1 MRGAAE
7 LWRPRAQFLN
17 GKGVE
22 NCPRHHGNTQT
33 KQSSTDTGE
42 ELLGRVREMK
52 SFNHRSSM
60 AAAESDKDSGYS
72 DGSSECP
79 SAMEQTD
86 SEDVLNALCWN
97 AEDGPWQCPRTT
109 SSSLP
114 ALSPM
119 VVMKNVLVKQ
129 GSSSQLQSWT
139 VQPSFE
145 VIPAQPQLVF
155 LRPSIP
161 PPINPHPVGKK
172 RNDSTNYL
180 PILNSY
186 PKIAPQPCKRD
197 HSFDLEKCQETT
209 CHKRLCTEAPKME
222 TSPGLMSTGLPTSS
236 FSHLPVS
243 FKTPQDSSQQSSSAL
258 VTSGK
263 LSALPGFHRV
273 SSDAQKVPGLTPI
286 LPFGTLQAAKCTLHE
301 SESASQT
308 AVPSAAWSPPLIP
321 EEICSTPELLLQQQ
335 SKCRRFQNTLVVL
348 RRSGL
353 LEITLKTKELIHQ
366 NQVTQ
371 AELDQLKHQTQL
383 FIEAIKNN
391 APQSWAE
398 LEASL
403 TGSDKAD
410 SNLEDPTYPN
420 M

>member
-1 MRGAAE
+1 METR
-7 LWRPRAQFLN
+7 
-17 GKGVE
+17 K
-22 NCPRHHGNTQT
+22 
-33 KQSSTDTGE
+33 
-42 ELLGRVREMK
+42 ELLGKVTEMK
-52 SFNHRSSM
+52 SLNCHFSM
-60 AAAESDKDSGYS
+60 ATAESDKDSGYS
-72 DGSSECP
+72 DGSSEGL

-97 AEDGPWQCPRTT
+97 TEDGPWQCPMTT
-109 SSSLP
+109 SNSFP

-172 RNDSTNYL
+172 RNDSANYL

-197 HSFDLEKCQETT
+197 HSFDLEERQETN

-222 TSPGLMSTGLPTSS
+222 TSPVLRSAGLPTSP
-236 FSHLPVS
+236 FAHLPVS
-243 FKTPQDSSQQSSSAL
+243 FKTPQDSNQQSSSTL
-258 VTSGK
+258 TSGK

-273 SSDAQKVPGLTPI
+273 SSDTQKVPGLTPL
-286 LPFGTLQAAKCTLHE
+286 LPFGTLQATKRTPHE
-301 SESASQT
+301 SESAAQT
-308 AVPSAAWSPPLIP
+308 TMQSAVWSPPLIP
-321 EEICSTPELLLQQQ
+321 EEICTTPELLLQQQ

-371 AELDQLKHQTQL
+371 AELDRLKHQTQL

-403 TGSDKAD
+403 TGSDKANG
-410 SNLEDPTYPN
+410 NLEDSTYPN

>member
-1 MRGAAE
+1 
-7 LWRPRAQFLN
+7 
-17 GKGVE
+17 K
-22 NCPRHHGNTQT
+22 
-33 KQSSTDTGE
+33 
-42 ELLGRVREMK
+42 ELLGKVTEMK
-52 SFNHRSSM
+52 SLSHHFSM

-97 AEDGPWQCPRTT
+97 AEDGPWQCPVTT
-109 SSSLP
+109 SNSFP

-161 PPINPHPVGKK
+161 PTINPHSAGKK

-197 HSFDLEKCQETT
+197 HSFDLEEHQETN
-209 CHKRLCTEAPKME
+209 CHKRLCVEAPKME
-222 TSPGLMSTGLPTSS
+222 NSPVLRSTGLPPSP
-236 FSHLPVS
+236 FAHPPVS
-243 FKTPQDSSQQSSSAL
+243 FKTPQGSNQQNPSTL
-258 VTSGK
+258 LTSGK
-263 LSALPGFHRV
+263 LSASPGCQRV
-273 SSDAQKVPGLTPI
+273 SSDTRKVPSLTPL
-286 LPFGTLQAAKCTLHE
+286 LPFGTLQATKCTPHD
-301 SESASQT
+301 SESAAQT
-308 AVPSAAWSPPLIP
+308 TMQSAAWSPPLIP
-321 EEICSTPELLLQQQ
+321 EEICTTPELLLQQQ

-371 AELDQLKHQTQL
+371 AELDRLKHQTHL

-410 SNLEDPTYPN
+410 GNLEDLTYPN
-420 M
+420 I

>member
-1 MRGAAE
+1 
-7 LWRPRAQFLN
+7 
-17 GKGVE
+17 
-22 NCPRHHGNTQT
+22 
-33 KQSSTDTGE
+33 
-42 ELLGRVREMK
+42 MK
-52 SFNHRSSM
+52 SSNQCFNM

-97 AEDGPWQCPRTT
+97 TEDGSWQCPV
-109 SSSLP
+109 SSSNSFP

-129 GSSSQLQSWT
+129 GSSGQLQSWT

-155 LRPSIP
+155 LHPSIP
-161 PPINPHPVGKK
+161 PHINPHPVGKK
-172 RNDSTNYL
+172 RNDSTDYL

-197 HSFDLEKCQETT
+197 HSFDLEEHQETS
-209 CHKRLCTEAPKME
+209 CHKRLCTEALKME
-222 TSPGLMSTGLPTSS
+222 TSPISKITGLPTSP
-236 FSHLPVS
+236 FAHLPVS
-243 FKTPQDSSQQSSSAL
+243 FKTSQNSNQQSSSAA

-263 LSALPGFHRV
+263 RSTLAGFHHV
-273 SSDAQKVPGLTPI
+273 SSDAQKTRGLTPL
-286 LPFGTLQAAKCTLHE
+286 LPFGTLQAAKCTPHE
-301 SESASQT
+301 NESAAQT
-308 AVPSAAWSPPLIP
+308 TMQSTVWSPPLIP
-321 EEICSTPELLLQQQ
+321 DEICTTPELLLQQQ

-371 AELDQLKHQTQL
+371 AELDRLKHQTQL

-403 TGSDKAD
+403 TGIDKAD
-410 SNLEDPTYPN
+410 SNLEDPSYPN
-420 M
+420 IQ

>member
-1 MRGAAE
+1 M
-7 LWRPRAQFLN
+7 
-17 GKGVE
+17 
-22 NCPRHHGNTQT
+22 
-33 KQSSTDTGE
+33 
-42 ELLGRVREMK
+42 EMK
-52 SFNHRSSM
+52 SLKHHFSM
-60 AAAESDKDSGYS
+60 AATELDKDSGYS

-86 SEDVLNALCWN
+86 SEGVPNTLCWN
-97 AEDGPWQCPRTT
+97 TEDGPWQRPVTT
-109 SSSLP
+109 SSSFP

-161 PPINPHPVGKK
+161 PPVNPHPVGKK

-186 PKIAPQPCKRD
+186 AKIAPQPCKRG
-197 HSFDLEKCQETT
+197 HSFDLEEQQETS
-209 CHKRLCTEAPKME
+209 CHKRLCTETPKME
-222 TSPGLMSTGLPTSS
+222 ASPVSRSTGLPTSP
-236 FSHLPVS
+236 FAHLPVS
-243 FKTPQDSSQQSSSAL
+243 FKTSQESNLQSSSAL

-263 LSALPGFHRV
+263 LSALSGFHRG
-273 SSDAQKVPGLTPI
+273 SSDTQKVTDLTPL
-286 LPFGTLQAAKCTLHE
+286 LPFGALQSTKCTTHE
-301 SESASQT
+301 SEGAAQTTAQSA
-308 AVPSAAWSPPLIP
+308 VWSPSLIP
-321 EEICSTPELLLQQQ
+321 EEICTTPELLLQQQ

-371 AELDQLKHQTQL
+371 AELDRLKHQTQL

-410 SNLEDPTYPN
+410 SNPEDSTYPN

>member
-1 MRGAAE
+1 
-7 LWRPRAQFLN
+7 
-17 GKGVE
+17 
-22 NCPRHHGNTQT
+22 
-33 KQSSTDTGE
+33 
-42 ELLGRVREMK
+42 MK
-52 SFNHRSSM
+52 SSNHHFSM
-60 AAAESDKDSGYS
+60 AATESDKDSGYS

-86 SEDVLNALCWN
+86 SEDVLNAFCWN
-97 AEDGPWQCPRTT
+97 AEDGPWQCPVTT
-109 SSSLP
+109 SSSFP
-114 ALSPM
+114 TLSPM

-161 PPINPHPVGKK
+161 PPINPQPVGKK

-197 HSFDLEKCQETT
+197 HSFDLEEHQETS
-209 CHKRLCTEAPKME
+209 CHKRLCTEAPKTE
-222 TSPGLMSTGLPTSS
+222 NSPVSRSTGLPTSP
-236 FSHLPVS
+236 FAHLPVS
-243 FKTPQDSSQQSSSAL
+243 FKTAQDSNQQSPSAL

-263 LSALPGFHRV
+263 LSALPGSHRV
-273 SSDAQKVPGLTPI
+273 SSDTQKVPSVTPA
-286 LPFGTLQAAKCTLHE
+286 LPFGALQATKCSPQE
-301 SESASQT
+301 SERAAQAALQSA
-308 AVPSAAWSPPLIP
+308 VWSPPLIP
-321 EEICSTPELLLQQQ
+321 EEICATPELLVQQQ

-371 AELDQLKHQTQL
+371 AELDRLKHQTQL

-410 SNLEDPTYPN
+410 SNLEDPTFPN

>member
-1 MRGAAE
+1 
-7 LWRPRAQFLN
+7 
-17 GKGVE
+17 K
-22 NCPRHHGNTQT
+22 
-33 KQSSTDTGE
+33 K
-42 ELLGRVREMK
+42 LLGKVTEMK
-52 SFNHRSSM
+52 SLNHHFSM

-72 DGSSECP
+72 DGSSECL

-97 AEDGPWQCPRTT
+97 TEDGPWQCPVTT
-109 SSSLP
+109 SNSFP

-129 GSSSQLQSWT
+129 GSSSSQLQSWT

-197 HSFDLEKCQETT
+197 HSFDAEERQETN

-222 TSPGLMSTGLPTSS
+222 TSPVSRSTGLSTSP
-236 FSHLPVS
+236 FAHLPVS
-243 FKTPQDSSQQSSSAL
+243 FKTLQDSNQQSSSTL

-273 SSDAQKVPGLTPI
+273 SSDNQKMPGLTPL
-286 LPFGTLQAAKCTLHE
+286 LPFGTLQATKCTPHE
-301 SESASQT
+301 SESAAQATMQS
-308 AVPSAAWSPPLIP
+308 AVWSPPLIP
-321 EEICSTPELLLQQQ
+321 EEICTTPELLLQQQ

-371 AELDQLKHQTQL
+371 AELDRLKHQTQL

>member
-1 MRGAAE
+1 KKI
-7 LWRPRAQFLN
+7 P
-17 GKGVE
+17 GKL
-22 NCPRHHGNTQT
+22 T
-33 KQSSTDTGE
+33 
-42 ELLGRVREMK
+42 EMK
-52 SFNHRSSM
+52 SLNHHFSM
-60 AAAESDKDSGYS
+60 AATESDKDSGYS
-72 DGSSECP
+72 DGSSECL

-97 AEDGPWQCPRTT
+97 AEDGPWPCPVTA
-109 SSSLP
+109 SSSFP

-155 LRPSIP
+155 LHPSIP

-172 RNDSTNYL
+172 RNDSNNYL

-197 HSFDLEKCQETT
+197 HSFDLEEGQETS
-209 CHKRLCTEAPKME
+209 CHKRLCTEASKME
-222 TSPGLMSTGLPTSS
+222 TSPISRSTGLSTSP
-236 FSHLPVS
+236 FAHLPVS
-243 FKTPQDSSQQSSSAL
+243 FKTPQDSNQRSSSL
-258 VTSGK
+258 LTNGK
-263 LSALPGFHRV
+263 ASALPGFHRV
-273 SSDAQKVPGLTPI
+273 TADAQKIPSLTPL
-286 LPFGTLQAAKCTLHE
+286 LPFGTLQAAKCASDE
-301 SESASQT
+301 NESAAQT
-308 AVPSAAWSPPLIP
+308 TVESAVWSSPLIP
-321 EEICSTPELLLQQQ
+321 EETCSTPELLLQQQ

-371 AELDQLKHQTQL
+371 AELDRLKHQTQL

-403 TGSDKAD
+403 TGSDKAN
-410 SNLEDPTYPN
+410 SNLEDSTYPN

>member
-1 MRGAAE
+1 
-7 LWRPRAQFLN
+7 
-17 GKGVE
+17 K
-22 NCPRHHGNTQT
+22 
-33 KQSSTDTGE
+33 
-42 ELLGRVREMK
+42 ELLGKLMEMK
-52 SFNHRSSM
+52 SSDRHFSM

-72 DGSSECP
+72 DGSSECL

-86 SEDVLNALCWN
+86 SEDVLNALCWS
-97 AEDGPWQCPRTT
+97 AEEGSWPCPVTT
-109 SSSLP
+109 SNSFP

-155 LRPSIP
+155 LHPSIP

-197 HSFDLEKCQETT
+197 HSFDLEERQETG
-209 CHKRLCTEAPKME
+209 CHKRLCTEAPKIE
-222 TSPGLMSTGLPTSS
+222 NSPVSRSTGLPTSP
-236 FSHLPVS
+236 FAHLPVS
-243 FKTPQDSSQQSSSAL
+243 FKTPQDSNQQSSSAL

-263 LSALPGFHRV
+263 VSALPGFQRV
-273 SSDAQKVPGLTPI
+273 SADTQKVPGLAPL
-286 LPFGTLQAAKCTLHE
+286 LPFGTLQSTKCTPHE
-301 SESASQT
+301 NESAAQT
-308 AVPSAAWSPPLIP
+308 TMQSAAWSPPLIP
-321 EEICSTPELLLQQQ
+321 EETCTTPELLLQQQ

-371 AELDQLKHQTQL
+371 AELDRLKHQTQL

-403 TGSDKAD
+403 TGSEKAN
-410 SNLEDPTYPN
+410 SNLEDSTYPN

>member
-1 MRGAAE
+1 M
-7 LWRPRAQFLN
+7 
-17 GKGVE
+17 
-22 NCPRHHGNTQT
+22 
-33 KQSSTDTGE
+33 
-42 ELLGRVREMK
+42 EMK
-52 SFNHRSSM
+52 SLNQPSTTNRFNM

-86 SEDVLNALCWN
+86 SEDALNALCWN
-97 AEDGPWQCPRTT
+97 AEDGSWQCPVTR
-109 SSSLP
+109 SSSFP

-145 VIPAQPQLVF
+145 VIPAQPQLVL
-155 LRPSIP
+155 LRPSAP
-161 PPINPHPVGKK
+161 PPMNPHPVGKK
-172 RNDSTNYL
+172 RNDSADYL

-197 HSFDLEKCQETT
+197 HSFDLEERQETN

-222 TSPGLMSTGLPTSS
+222 TSPISKITGLPTSP
-236 FSHLPVS
+236 FAHLPVS
-243 FKTPQDSSQQSSSAL
+243 FKTSQDSNQQSSSAV

-263 LSALPGFHRV
+263 RSALPGFHHV
-273 SSDAQKVPGLTPI
+273 SGDAQKMRGLSPL
-286 LPFGTLQAAKCTLHE
+286 LPFGTLQATKCTPHE
-301 SESASQT
+301 SESAAQT
-308 AVPSAAWSPPLIP
+308 AVQSTAWSPPLIP
-321 EEICSTPELLLQQQ
+321 DEICTAPELLLQQQ

-371 AELDQLKHQTQL
+371 AELDLLKHQTQL

-391 APQSWAE
+391 APQSWAK

-410 SNLEDPTYPN
+410 SNLDDPSYPN

>member
-1 MRGAAE
+1 A
-7 LWRPRAQFLN
+7 
-17 GKGVE
+17 
-22 NCPRHHGNTQT
+22 
-33 KQSSTDTGE
+33 
-42 ELLGRVREMK
+42 
-52 SFNHRSSM
+52 
-60 AAAESDKDSGYS
+60 

-97 AEDGPWQCPRTT
+97 AEDGPWQCPVTANN
-109 SSSLP
+109 SFP

-145 VIPAQPQLVF
+145 VIPAQPQLLF

-161 PPINPHPVGKK
+161 PPINPHPAGKK

-197 HSFDLEKCQETT
+197 HSFDLEEHQENS
-209 CHKRLCTEAPKME
+209 CHKRLCMEAPKME
-222 TSPGLMSTGLPTSS
+222 NSPVSRSTGLPASPFT
-236 FSHLPVS
+236 HLPIS
-243 FKTPQDSSQQSSSAL
+243 FKTPQDSTQQSSSTL
-258 VTSGK
+258 VTTGK
-263 LSALPGFHRV
+263 LSALPGFHCV
-273 SSDAQKVPGLTPI
+273 SSDTHKVPGLTPL
-286 LPFGTLQAAKCTLHE
+286 LPFGTLHTTKCNSHE
-301 SESASQT
+301 NESAAQT
-308 AVPSAAWSPPLIP
+308 TMQSAVWSPPLIP
-321 EEICSTPELLLQQQ
+321 EEICTTPELLLQQQ

-371 AELDQLKHQTQL
+371 AELDRLKHQTQL

-403 TGSDKAD
+403 TGSDKAGSNPED
-410 SNLEDPTYPN
+410 STYPN

>member
-1 MRGAAE
+1 
-7 LWRPRAQFLN
+7 
-17 GKGVE
+17 K
-22 NCPRHHGNTQT
+22 
-33 KQSSTDTGE
+33 
-42 ELLGRVREMK
+42 ELLGKVTEMK
-52 SFNHRSSM
+52 SLNCHFSM

-72 DGSSECP
+72 GGSSEGL

-97 AEDGPWQCPRTT
+97 AEDGPWQCPMTT
-109 SSSLP
+109 SNSFP

-197 HSFDLEKCQETT
+197 HSFDLEERQETN

-222 TSPGLMSTGLPTSS
+222 TSPVSRSTGLPTSP
-236 FSHLPVS
+236 FAHLPVS
-243 FKTPQDSSQQSSSAL
+243 FKTAQDSNQQSSSTL
-258 VTSGK
+258 TSGK

-273 SSDAQKVPGLTPI
+273 SSDTQKVPGLTPL
-286 LPFGTLQAAKCTLHE
+286 LPFGTLQAAKRTPHE
-301 SESASQT
+301 SESAAQT
-308 AVPSAAWSPPLIP
+308 TMQSAVWSPALIP
-321 EEICSTPELLLQQQ
+321 EEICTTPELLLQQQ

-371 AELDQLKHQTQL
+371 AELDRLKHQTQL

-403 TGSDKAD
+403 TGSDKANG
-410 SNLEDPTYPN
+410 NLEDSTYPN

>member
-1 MRGAAE
+1 
-7 LWRPRAQFLN
+7 
-17 GKGVE
+17 K
-22 NCPRHHGNTQT
+22 
-33 KQSSTDTGE
+33 
-42 ELLGRVREMK
+42 ELLVKVMEMK
-52 SFNHRSSM
+52 SLNHRFNM
-60 AAAESDKDSGYS
+60 AAAAESDKDSGYS

-97 AEDGPWQCPRTT
+97 PEDGPWQCPITT
-109 SSSLP
+109 SSSFP
-114 ALSPM
+114 TLSPM

-161 PPINPHPVGKK
+161 PPVNSYPPGKK
-172 RNDSTNYL
+172 RNYSSNYL

-197 HSFDLEKCQETT
+197 HSFDPEEQRQEMG
-209 CHKRLCTEAPKME
+209 CHKRLCTEGSKME
-222 TSPGLMSTGLPTSS
+222 TSPVLRSTGLPTSP
-236 FSHLPVS
+236 FTHLPVS
-243 FKTPQDSSQQSSSAL
+243 FKTPQDSNQLSSSAL

-263 LSALPGFHRV
+263 LSDLPAFHRV
-273 SSDAQKVPGLTPI
+273 SGDAQKVPGLNPL
-286 LPFGTLQAAKCTLHE
+286 LPFGTQQAAKTQE
-301 SESASQT
+301 SESSAQT
-308 AVPSAAWSPPLIP
+308 ESAVWSPPLIP
-321 EEICSTPELLLQQQ
+321 EEICSTPELLVQQQ

-371 AELDQLKHQTQL
+371 AELDRLKHQTHL

-403 TGSDKAD
+403 TASDKAE
-410 SNLEDPTYPN
+410 SKLEDSTYPN

>member
-1 MRGAAE
+1 
-7 LWRPRAQFLN
+7 
-17 GKGVE
+17 K
-22 NCPRHHGNTQT
+22 
-33 KQSSTDTGE
+33 
-42 ELLGRVREMK
+42 ELLGKVMEMK
-52 SFNHRSSM
+52 SLNQHLSM
-60 AAAESDKDSGYS
+60 AATESDKDSGYS
-72 DGSSECP
+72 DGSSECL

-86 SEDVLNALCWN
+86 SEDVLNASCWN
-97 AEDGPWQCPRTT
+97 AEDGPWQCPMATG
-109 SSSLP
+109 SSFP

-197 HSFDLEKCQETT
+197 RSFDLEECQETN
-209 CHKRLCTEAPKME
+209 CHKRLCTVTPKME
-222 TSPGLMSTGLPTSS
+222 SSPISRSTGLPPSP
-236 FSHLPVS
+236 FAHLPVS
-243 FKTPQDSSQQSSSAL
+243 FKTPQDSNQQSSSTL

-273 SSDAQKVPGLTPI
+273 SSDTQKLPGLTPL
-286 LPFGTLQAAKCTLHE
+286 LPFGTLQATKCTPHE
-301 SESASQT
+301 SESAAQT
-308 AVPSAAWSPPLIP
+308 TVQSAVWSPPLIP
-321 EEICSTPELLLQQQ
+321 EELCTTPELLLQQQ

-371 AELDQLKHQTQL
+371 AELDRLKHQTQL

-410 SNLEDPTYPN
+410 GNLADPSYPN
-420 M
+420 I

>member
-1 MRGAAE
+1 M
-7 LWRPRAQFLN
+7 
-17 GKGVE
+17 
-22 NCPRHHGNTQT
+22 
-33 KQSSTDTGE
+33 
-42 ELLGRVREMK
+42 EMK
-52 SFNHRSSM
+52 SLNHRFNM

-97 AEDGPWQCPRTT
+97 TEDGTCQCPVTT
-109 SSSLP
+109 SNSFP

-161 PPINPHPVGKK
+161 PPINPHPLGKK
-172 RNDSTNYL
+172 RNDSTSYL

-197 HSFDLEKCQETT
+197 HSFDLEECQETSS
-209 CHKRLCTEAPKME
+209 HKRLCTEAPKME
-222 TSPGLMSTGLPTSS
+222 TSPVSRSTGLPTSP
-236 FSHLPVS
+236 FAHLPFS
-243 FKTPQDSSQQSSSAL
+243 FKTPQDSNQQSSSTL

-273 SSDAQKVPGLTPI
+273 SSDTQKVAGVTAL
-286 LPFGTLQAAKCTLHE
+286 LPFGTSQATKCTPHE
-301 SESASQT
+301 SESAAQT
-308 AVPSAAWSPPLIP
+308 TMQSAVWSPPLVP
-321 EEICSTPELLLQQQ
+321 EEICTTPELLLQQQ

-371 AELDQLKHQTQL
+371 AELDRLKHQTQL

-403 TGSDKAD
+403 TGSDKAG
-410 SNLEDPTYPN
+410 SNLEDSAYPSV
-420 M
+420 

>member
-1 MRGAAE
+1 
-7 LWRPRAQFLN
+7 
-17 GKGVE
+17 
-22 NCPRHHGNTQT
+22 
-33 KQSSTDTGE
+33 
-42 ELLGRVREMK
+42 MK
-52 SFNHRSSM
+52 SLNHHFSM

-97 AEDGPWQCPRTT
+97 AEDGPWPCPMTT
-109 SSSLP
+109 SSSFP

-129 GSSSQLQSWT
+129 ASSSQLQSWT

-161 PPINPHPVGKK
+161 PSINPHPVGKK

-197 HSFDLEKCQETT
+197 HSFDLEEHQENN

-222 TSPGLMSTGLPTSS
+222 TSPVSRSAGLPTSP
-236 FSHLPVS
+236 FAHLPDS
-243 FKTPQDSSQQSSSAL
+243 FKTPQDSNQQSSSTL

-263 LSALPGFHRV
+263 LSALPGFHCV
-273 SSDAQKVPGLTPI
+273 SSDAQKVPGLTPL
-286 LPFGTLQAAKCTLHE
+286 LPFGTLQATKCTPHE
-301 SESASQT
+301 SESAAQATMQS
-308 AVPSAAWSPPLIP
+308 AVWSPPLIP
-321 EEICSTPELLLQQQ
+321 EEICTTPELLLQQQ

-371 AELDQLKHQTQL
+371 AELDRLKHQTQL

-410 SNLEDPTYPN
+410 SNLEDSTYPT

>member
-1 MRGAAE
+1 
-7 LWRPRAQFLN
+7 
-17 GKGVE
+17 K
-22 NCPRHHGNTQT
+22 
-33 KQSSTDTGE
+33 
-42 ELLGRVREMK
+42 ELLGKVTEMK
-52 SFNHRSSM
+52 SLNHHFSM

-72 DGSSECP
+72 DGSSECL
-79 SAMEQTD
+79 SVMEQTD

-97 AEDGPWQCPRTT
+97 TEDGPWPCPMTT
-109 SSSLP
+109 SNSFP

-129 GSSSQLQSWT
+129 GSSSELQSWT

-161 PPINPHPVGKK
+161 PPPIKPHPVGKK

-180 PILNSY
+180 PILHSY

-197 HSFDLEKCQETT
+197 HSFDLEDCQETN

-222 TSPGLMSTGLPTSS
+222 TCVSRGTGLPTSP
-236 FSHLPVS
+236 FAHLPVS
-243 FKTPQDSSQQSSSAL
+243 FKTPQDSNQPPL
-258 VTSGK
+258 VTSGN
-263 LSALPGFHRV
+263 LSALPGFHCV
-273 SSDAQKVPGLTPI
+273 SSDTQKVPGLTPL
-286 LPFGTLQAAKCTLHE
+286 LPFGTLQAAKCTPHE
-301 SESASQT
+301 SESAAQT
-308 AVPSAAWSPPLIP
+308 VTQSAVWSPTLIP
-321 EEICSTPELLLQQQ
+321 EEICTTPELLLQQQ

-371 AELDQLKHQTQL
+371 AELDRLKHQTQL

-410 SNLEDPTYPN
+410 SIPEDPIYPN

>member
-1 MRGAAE
+1 E
-7 LWRPRAQFLN
+7 VLD
-17 GKGVE
+17 KV
-22 NCPRHHGNTQT
+22 T
-33 KQSSTDTGE
+33 
-42 ELLGRVREMK
+42 EMK
-52 SFNHRSSM
+52 RLNHRFSM

-86 SEDVLNALCWN
+86 SEEVLNALCWN
-97 AEDGPWQCPRTT
+97 AEDGPWQGPVTA
-109 SSSLP
+109 SNSFP

-161 PPINPHPVGKK
+161 PPANPHPVGKK

-197 HSFDLEKCQETT
+197 HSFDLEERQETN

-222 TSPGLMSTGLPTSS
+222 NSPISRSTGLPTSP
-236 FSHLPVS
+236 FAHLPVS
-243 FKTPQDSSQQSSSAL
+243 FKTPQDSNQQSSSTL
-258 VTSGK
+258 MTNGK

-273 SSDAQKVPGLTPI
+273 SSDAQKVPGLTPL
-286 LPFGTLQAAKCTLHE
+286 LPFGPLQATKCTPHE
-301 SESASQT
+301 SEGAAQT
-308 AVPSAAWSPPLIP
+308 TMQSTVWSPSLIP
-321 EEICSTPELLLQQQ
+321 EEICATPELLLQQQ

-366 NQVTQ
+366 NQMTQ
-371 AELDQLKHQTQL
+371 AELDRLKHQTQL

-403 TGSDKAD
+403 TGSNKAD

>member
-1 MRGAAE
+1 
-7 LWRPRAQFLN
+7 
-17 GKGVE
+17 K
-22 NCPRHHGNTQT
+22 
-33 KQSSTDTGE
+33 
-42 ELLGRVREMK
+42 ELLGKVTEMK
-52 SFNHRSSM
+52 SLNRHFSM

-72 DGSSECP
+72 DGSSECL

-97 AEDGPWQCPRTT
+97 TEDRPWQCPVTT
-109 SSSLP
+109 SNSFP

-197 HSFDLEKCQETT
+197 HSFDLEERQETS

-222 TSPGLMSTGLPTSS
+222 TSPVSRSTGLPTSP
-236 FSHLPVS
+236 FAHLPVN
-243 FKTPQDSSQQSSSAL
+243 FKTPQDSNQQSSTL

-263 LSALPGFHRV
+263 LPALPGFHCV
-273 SSDAQKVPGLTPI
+273 SSDTQKVPGLTPL
-286 LPFGTLQAAKCTLHE
+286 LPFGTLQATKCTPHE
-301 SESASQT
+301 TESAAQT
-308 AVPSAAWSPPLIP
+308 TTQSAVWSPPLIP
-321 EEICSTPELLLQQQ
+321 EEICTTPELLLQQQ

-371 AELDQLKHQTQL
+371 AELDRLKHQTQL

-403 TGSDKAD
+403 IGSDKAD
-410 SNLEDPTYPN
+410 SNLEDSTYPN

>member
-1 MRGAAE
+1 
-7 LWRPRAQFLN
+7 
-17 GKGVE
+17 
-22 NCPRHHGNTQT
+22 
-33 KQSSTDTGE
+33 
-42 ELLGRVREMK
+42 ELLGKVTEMK
-52 SFNHRSSM
+52 SLNQRFNM

-97 AEDGPWQCPRTT
+97 TEDGSWQCPGN
-109 SSSLP
+109 SSNSFP

-161 PPINPHPVGKK
+161 PPINRHPIGKK
-172 RNDSTNYL
+172 RNDSPDYL

-197 HSFDLEKCQETT
+197 HSFDLEERQETS
-209 CHKRLCTEAPKME
+209 CHKRLCTEAPKIE
-222 TSPGLMSTGLPTSS
+222 TSPISKITGLPTSP
-236 FSHLPVS
+236 FAHLPVS
-243 FKTPQDSSQQSSSAL
+243 FKTSQDSNQQSCSAV

-263 LSALPGFHRV
+263 RSTLPGFHHI
-273 SSDAQKVPGLTPI
+273 SSDAQKTRGLSPL
-286 LPFGTLQAAKCTLHE
+286 LPFGTLQTAKCTPQE
-301 SESASQT
+301 SESAAQT
-308 AVPSAAWSPPLIP
+308 TMQSTVWSPPLIP
-321 EEICSTPELLLQQQ
+321 DEICTTPELLLQQQ

-371 AELDQLKHQTQL
+371 AELDRLKHQTQL

-403 TGSDKAD
+403 TGTDKAD
-410 SNLEDPTYPN
+410 SNLEDQSYPN
-420 M
+420 I

>member
-1 MRGAAE
+1 
-7 LWRPRAQFLN
+7 
-17 GKGVE
+17 K
-22 NCPRHHGNTQT
+22 
-33 KQSSTDTGE
+33 
-42 ELLGRVREMK
+42 ELLDQVMEMK
-52 SFNHRSSM
+52 SLNHRFNM
-60 AAAESDKDSGYS
+60 AVAESDKDSGYS
-72 DGSSECP
+72 DGSSECLGT
-79 SAMEQTD
+79 MEHMD
-86 SEDVLNALCWN
+86 SEDVLNTLCWN
-97 AEDGPWQCPRTT
+97 TEDGPWSCPMTA
-109 SSSLP
+109 SSSFP

-129 GSSSQLQSWT
+129 GSSSHLQSWT

-155 LRPSIP
+155 LHPPIPS
-161 PPINPHPVGKK
+161 PINPHSVGKK
-172 RNDSTNYL
+172 KSDSTNYL
-180 PILNSY
+180 PILKSY

-197 HSFDLEKCQETT
+197 HSSDLEDSEETS
-209 CHKRLCTEAPKME
+209 CHKRLCTETAKME
-222 TSPGLMSTGLPTSS
+222 TSPLLRSMGFPTSP
-236 FSHLPVS
+236 FAHLPVS
-243 FKTPQDSSQQSSSAL
+243 FKSAQDSNQQSSSAL
-258 VTSGK
+258 TNGK
-263 LSALPGFHRV
+263 VSAPSFHHI
-273 SSDAQKVPGLTPI
+273 STETQKIPGLAPI
-286 LPFGTLQAAKCTLHE
+286 LPFGTLQATKYTP
-301 SESASQT
+301 SETTAPHVMQSA
-308 AVPSAAWSPPLIP
+308 VWSPPLVP
-321 EEICSTPELLLQQQ
+321 EEICTTPELLLQQQ

-371 AELDQLKHQTQL
+371 AELDRLKHQTQL

-410 SNLEDPTYPN
+410 SNIEDSTYPN

>member
-1 MRGAAE
+1 KE
-7 LWRPRAQFLN
+7 PL
-17 GKGVE
+17 GKV
-22 NCPRHHGNTQT
+22 T
-33 KQSSTDTGE
+33 
-42 ELLGRVREMK
+42 EMK
-52 SFNHRSSM
+52 SLNCHFSM

-72 DGSSECP
+72 DGSSEGL

-97 AEDGPWQCPRTT
+97 AEDGPWQCPMTT
-109 SSSLP
+109 SNSFP

-197 HSFDLEKCQETT
+197 HSFDLEERQETN

-222 TSPGLMSTGLPTSS
+222 TSPVSRSTGLPTSP
-236 FSHLPVS
+236 FAHLPVS
-243 FKTPQDSSQQSSSAL
+243 FKTTQDSNQQSSSTL
-258 VTSGK
+258 TSGK
-263 LSALPGFHRV
+263 LPALPGFHRV
-273 SSDAQKVPGLTPI
+273 SSDTQKVPGLTPL
-286 LPFGTLQAAKCTLHE
+286 LPFGTLQAAKRTSHE
-301 SESASQT
+301 SESAAQT
-308 AVPSAAWSPPLIP
+308 TMQSAVWSPALIP
-321 EEICSTPELLLQQQ
+321 EEICTTPELLLQQQ

-371 AELDQLKHQTQL
+371 AELDRLKHQTQL

-403 TGSDKAD
+403 TGSDKANG
-410 SNLEDPTYPN
+410 NLEDSTYPN

>member
-1 MRGAAE
+1 
-7 LWRPRAQFLN
+7 
-17 GKGVE
+17 
-22 NCPRHHGNTQT
+22 
-33 KQSSTDTGE
+33 E
-42 ELLGRVREMK
+42 ELLGRVTEMK
-52 SFNHRSSM
+52 SFNHRFSM

-97 AEDGPWQCPRTT
+97 AEDGSWQCPRTT
-109 SSSLP
+109 SSSFP

-197 HSFDLEKCQETT
+197 HSFDLEECQETT
-209 CHKRLCTEAPKME
+209 CHKRLCTEAPKVE

-236 FSHLPVS
+236 FSHQPVS

-263 LSALPGFHRV
+263 LSTLPGFHHV
-273 SSDAQKVPGLTPI
+273 SSDAQKVPGLTPL
-286 LPFGTLQAAKCTLHE
+286 LPFGTLQATKRTLHE

-308 AVPSAAWSPPLIP
+308 TMPSAAWSPPLIP
-321 EEICSTPELLLQQQ
+321 EEVCTTPELLLQQQ

>member
-1 MRGAAE
+1 KKT
-7 LWRPRAQFLN
+7 L
-17 GKGVE
+17 GK
-22 NCPRHHGNTQT
+22 
-33 KQSSTDTGE
+33 
-42 ELLGRVREMK
+42 LMEMK
-52 SFNHRSSM
+52 SSNHHFSM

-97 AEDGPWQCPRTT
+97 AEDGPWPCPVTT
-109 SSSLP
+109 SSSYP

-155 LRPSIP
+155 FHPSLP
-161 PPINPHPVGKK
+161 PPINPHPAGKK
-172 RNDSTNYL
+172 RNNSTNYL

-197 HSFDLEKCQETT
+197 HSFDLEERRETS
-209 CHKRLCTEAPKME
+209 CHKRLCTEASKME
-222 TSPGLMSTGLPTSS
+222 TSPVPRSTGLSTSS
-236 FSHLPVS
+236 FAHLPVS
-243 FKTPQDSSQQSSSAL
+243 FKAPQDSNQQNSSSLA
-258 VTSGK
+258 TSGK
-263 LSALPGFHRV
+263 AAALPGFHHA
-273 SSDAQKVPGLTPI
+273 SADTQKVPGVAPL
-286 LPFGTLQAAKCTLHE
+286 LPFGTLQVAKCTPHE
-301 SESASQT
+301 DESAAQSAMQS
-308 AVPSAAWSPPLIP
+308 AVWSPPPIP
-321 EEICSTPELLLQQQ
+321 EETCAAPELLLQQQ

-371 AELDQLKHQTQL
+371 AELDRLKHQTQL
-383 FIEAIKNN
+383 FMEAIKNN

-403 TGSDKAD
+403 TGSDKAN
-410 SNLEDPTYPN
+410 SNLEDSTYPN

>member
-1 MRGAAE
+1 
-7 LWRPRAQFLN
+7 Q
-17 GKGVE
+17 
-22 NCPRHHGNTQT
+22 
-33 KQSSTDTGE
+33 
-42 ELLGRVREMK
+42 ELLGKVTAMK
-52 SFNHRSSM
+52 SLSHPFSM

-97 AEDGPWQCPRTT
+97 AEDGPWPCPVTT
-109 SSSLP
+109 SSSFP
-114 ALSPM
+114 TLSPM

-145 VIPAQPQLVF
+145 VIPAQPQLLF

-197 HSFDLEKCQETT
+197 HSFDLEERQETS

-222 TSPGLMSTGLPTSS
+222 NSPVSRSTSLPTSP
-236 FSHLPVS
+236 FAHLPVS
-243 FKTPQDSSQQSSSAL
+243 FKTSQDSSQQSSSAL

-273 SSDAQKVPGLTPI
+273 SGDVQKAPGLTPL
-286 LPFGTLQAAKCTLHE
+286 LPFGTLQAAKGPPQE
-301 SESASQT
+301 SERAAQA
-308 AVPSAAWSPPLIP
+308 AVQPAVWSPPLIP
-321 EEICSTPELLLQQQ
+321 EELCAPPELLLQQQ

-371 AELDQLKHQTQL
+371 AELDRLKHQTQL

-403 TGSDKAD
+403 TGSGKAD
-410 SNLEDPTYPN
+410 SSLEDSTYPN
-420 M
+420 V

>member
-1 MRGAAE
+1 M
-7 LWRPRAQFLN
+7 
-17 GKGVE
+17 
-22 NCPRHHGNTQT
+22 
-33 KQSSTDTGE
+33 
-42 ELLGRVREMK
+42 EMK
-52 SFNHRSSM
+52 SLNHHFSM

-97 AEDGPWQCPRTT
+97 AEDGPWQCPMTT
-109 SSSLP
+109 SNSFP

-172 RNDSTNYL
+172 RNDSTDYL

-197 HSFDLEKCQETT
+197 HSFDPEDRQETN
-209 CHKRLCTEAPKME
+209 CHKRLCTEAAKME
-222 TSPGLMSTGLPTSS
+222 TSPVLRSTGLPTSP
-236 FSHLPVS
+236 FAHLPVS
-243 FKTPQDSSQQSSSAL
+243 FKTPQDSNQQSSSTL

-273 SSDAQKVPGLTPI
+273 SSDTQKVPGLTPL
-286 LPFGTLQAAKCTLHE
+286 LPFGTLQATKCTPHE
-301 SESASQT
+301 SESAAQAT
-308 AVPSAAWSPPLIP
+308 MQSAGWSPPLIP
-321 EEICSTPELLLQQQ
+321 EEICTTPELLLQQQ

-371 AELDQLKHQTQL
+371 TELDRLKHQTQL

-410 SNLEDPTYPN
+410 SKLEDSAYPN

>member
-1 MRGAAE
+1 M
-7 LWRPRAQFLN
+7 
-17 GKGVE
+17 
-22 NCPRHHGNTQT
+22 
-33 KQSSTDTGE
+33 
-42 ELLGRVREMK
+42 EMK
-52 SFNHRSSM
+52 SLNHHFSM
-60 AAAESDKDSGYS
+60 AGAESDKDSGYS
-72 DGSSECP
+72 DGSSECL

-97 AEDGPWQCPRTT
+97 TEDGPWQCPMTT
-109 SSSLP
+109 SNSFP

-161 PPINPHPVGKK
+161 PPVNPHPVGKK

-197 HSFDLEKCQETT
+197 HSFDLEERQETN

-222 TSPGLMSTGLPTSS
+222 TSPVLRSAGLLTSP
-236 FSHLPVS
+236 FARLPVS
-243 FKTPQDSSQQSSSAL
+243 FKNPQDSNQQSSSTL

-273 SSDAQKVPGLTPI
+273 SSDTQKVPGLTPL
-286 LPFGTLQAAKCTLHE
+286 LPFGTLQATKCTPHE
-301 SESASQT
+301 SESAAQT
-308 AVPSAAWSPPLIP
+308 MMQSAVWSPPLIP
-321 EEICSTPELLLQQQ
+321 EEICTTPELLLQQQ

-371 AELDQLKHQTQL
+371 AELDLLKHQTQL

-410 SNLEDPTYPN
+410 SNLGDSTYPN
-420 M
+420 V

>member
-1 MRGAAE
+1 
-7 LWRPRAQFLN
+7 
-17 GKGVE
+17 
-22 NCPRHHGNTQT
+22 
-33 KQSSTDTGE
+33 
-42 ELLGRVREMK
+42 MK
-52 SFNHRSSM
+52 SLNHHFSM
-60 AAAESDKDSGYS
+60 AASESDKDSGYS
-72 DGSSECP
+72 DGSSECL

-86 SEDVLNALCWN
+86 SEDVLNTLCWN
-97 AEDGPWQCPRTT
+97 AEDGPWQCPVTT
-109 SSSLP
+109 SNSFP

-161 PPINPHPVGKK
+161 PPINPHSAGKK

-197 HSFDLEKCQETT
+197 HSFDLEERQETN

-222 TSPGLMSTGLPTSS
+222 NSPVSRNTGLPTSP
-236 FSHLPVS
+236 FGHLPVS
-243 FKTPQDSSQQSSSAL
+243 FKTPQDSNQQSSSTL

-273 SSDAQKVPGLTPI
+273 SSDTQKVPGLTPI
-286 LPFGTLQAAKCTLHE
+286 LPFGTLQATKCAPPE
-301 SESASQT
+301 SESVAQT
-308 AVPSAAWSPPLIP
+308 TMQSAVWSPPLIP
-321 EEICSTPELLLQQQ
+321 EEICTTPELLLQQQ

-371 AELDQLKHQTQL
+371 AELDRLKHQTQL

-410 SNLEDPTYPN
+410 SNLEDSTYPN

>member
-1 MRGAAE
+1 
-7 LWRPRAQFLN
+7 
-17 GKGVE
+17 
-22 NCPRHHGNTQT
+22 
-33 KQSSTDTGE
+33 
-42 ELLGRVREMK
+42 MK
-52 SFNHRSSM
+52 SSNHRSKM

-79 SAMEQTD
+79 SAMEHTD

-109 SSSLP
+109 SSSFP

-161 PPINPHPVGKK
+161 PPISPHPVGKK

-197 HSFDLEKCQETT
+197 HSFDLEECQETT

-273 SSDAQKVPGLTPI
+273 SSDAQKVPGLTPL
-286 LPFGTLQAAKCTLHE
+286 LPFGALQAAKCTLHE
-301 SESASQT
+301 GESASQT
-308 AVPSAAWSPPLIP
+308 AVPSAVWSPPLIP

>member
-1 MRGAAE
+1 
-7 LWRPRAQFLN
+7 
-17 GKGVE
+17 
-22 NCPRHHGNTQT
+22 
-33 KQSSTDTGE
+33 E
-42 ELLGRVREMK
+42 ELLGKLTEMK
-52 SFNHRSSM
+52 SSNQCFNM

-97 AEDGPWQCPRTT
+97 TEDGAWQCPV
-109 SSSLP
+109 SSSNTFP
-114 ALSPM
+114 ALSSM

-129 GSSSQLQSWT
+129 GSTSQVQSWT

-155 LRPSIP
+155 LHPSIP
-161 PPINPHPVGKK
+161 PPINPHPTGKK
-172 RNDSTNYL
+172 RSDSTDYL

-197 HSFDLEKCQETT
+197 HSFDLEEHQETS

-222 TSPGLMSTGLPTSS
+222 TSPISKITGLPTSP
-236 FSHLPVS
+236 FAHLPVG
-243 FKTPQDSSQQSSSAL
+243 FKTSQDSNQQSSSAV

-263 LSALPGFHRV
+263 RSTLAGFHHV
-273 SSDAQKVPGLTPI
+273 SSDAQKTWGLTPL
-286 LPFGTLQAAKCTLHE
+286 LPFGTLQATKCTPHE
-301 SESASQT
+301 SETAAQT
-308 AVPSAAWSPPLIP
+308 TMQSTVWSPPLIP
-321 EEICSTPELLLQQQ
+321 DEICTTPELLLQQQ

-371 AELDQLKHQTQL
+371 AELDRLKHQTQL

-403 TGSDKAD
+403 TGIDKAD
-410 SNLEDPTYPN
+410 SNLEDPSYPN
-420 M
+420 I

>member
-1 MRGAAE
+1 
-7 LWRPRAQFLN
+7 
-17 GKGVE
+17 K
-22 NCPRHHGNTQT
+22 
-33 KQSSTDTGE
+33 
-42 ELLGRVREMK
+42 ELLDKVMEMK
-52 SFNHRSSM
+52 SLNHHFSM

-97 AEDGPWQCPRTT
+97 AEDGPWQCPMTT
-109 SSSLP
+109 SNSFP

-129 GSSSQLQSWT
+129 GTSSQLQSWT

-197 HSFDLEKCQETT
+197 HSFDLEERQDTN

-222 TSPGLMSTGLPTSS
+222 NSPVSRSTGLPTSP
-236 FSHLPVS
+236 FAHLPVS
-243 FKTPQDSSQQSSSAL
+243 FKTPQDSNQQSSTL
-258 VTSGK
+258 VTNGK

-273 SSDAQKVPGLTPI
+273 SSDTQKVPGLTPL
-286 LPFGTLQAAKCTLHE
+286 LPFGTLQATKCTPHE
-301 SESASQT
+301 SESAAQT
-308 AVPSAAWSPPLIP
+308 TMQSAVWSPPLIP
-321 EEICSTPELLLQQQ
+321 EEICTTPELLLQQQ

-371 AELDQLKHQTQL
+371 AELDRLKHQTQL

-403 TGSDKAD
+403 TGSDKAN
-410 SNLEDPTYPN
+410 SNLEDSTYPN

>member
-1 MRGAAE
+1 M
-7 LWRPRAQFLN
+7 
-17 GKGVE
+17 
-22 NCPRHHGNTQT
+22 
-33 KQSSTDTGE
+33 
-42 ELLGRVREMK
+42 EMK
-52 SFNHRSSM
+52 SLNHHFSM

-72 DGSSECP
+72 DGSSECL

-97 AEDGPWQCPRTT
+97 AEDGPWQCPMTT
-109 SSSLP
+109 SNSFP

-119 VVMKNVLVKQ
+119 VLMKNVLVKQ

-161 PPINPHPVGKK
+161 PPINSHPVGKK

-197 HSFDLEKCQETT
+197 HSFDLEERQETS

-222 TSPGLMSTGLPTSS
+222 TSPVSRSTGLPASP
-236 FSHLPVS
+236 FAHLPVS
-243 FKTPQDSSQQSSSAL
+243 FKIPQDSNQQSSSTL
-258 VTSGK
+258 VTNGK

-273 SSDAQKVPGLTPI
+273 SSDTQKVPGLTPL
-286 LPFGTLQAAKCTLHE
+286 LPFGTLQATKCTSHE
-301 SESASQT
+301 SESAAQT
-308 AVPSAAWSPPLIP
+308 TMQSAVWSPPLIP
-321 EEICSTPELLLQQQ
+321 EDICTTPELLLQQQ

-371 AELDQLKHQTQL
+371 AELDRLKHQTQL
-383 FIEAIKNN
+383 FMEAIKNN

-410 SNLEDPTYPN
+410 SNLEDSTYPN